1 MMVYMQMLDTIN
13 IHNQPVNY
21 DRLVLDFNKTQLFVN
36 QSYELRVYEY
46 LVVLWKRFAVNVFFY
61 NFLNVKRTGIDMKF
75 ISILCF
81 V

>member
-46 LVVLWKRFAVNVFFY
+46 LVVL
-61 NFLNVKRTGIDMKF
+61 
-75 ISILCF
+75 
-81 V
+81 